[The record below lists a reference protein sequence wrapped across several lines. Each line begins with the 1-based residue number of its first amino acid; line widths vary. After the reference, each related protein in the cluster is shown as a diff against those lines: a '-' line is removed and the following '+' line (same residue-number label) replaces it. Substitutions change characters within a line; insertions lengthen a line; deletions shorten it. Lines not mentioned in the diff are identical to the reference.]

1 MKDLESFSLGDSW
14 SIEMVTVSLL
24 LKAKYR
30 YDNRQIY
37 QIALHIY
44 MSPIPLIPSFLPSS
58 VLIISPRT
66 NSQSAASSILITK
79 NYSRLETIVS

>member
-37 QIALHIY
+37 QIALYI
-44 MSPIPLIPSFLPSS
+44 
-58 VLIISPRT
+58 
-66 NSQSAASSILITK
+66 
-79 NYSRLETIVS
+79 